1 MQTDPVDDEGC
12 GLALIGAGYWGSRLA
27 RNLAAVS
34 GGTLSVV
41 CDVDAARAAAV
52 GHLHG
57 ARATASLADVLGDDR
72 VDAVVVA
79 TPAATHRE
87 IVAACLDA
95 GRDVLVEK
103 PLAGSV
109 SEARAVA
116 DAADAGGRIVMC
128 DHTYRFSP
136 VVETLREQLAT
147 GAIGSLT
154 SITSVRTN
162 CDHGQTDVD
171 VFWDLAHHDLSILG
185 FVLPATHRPVAVSA
199 THHDQR
205 VRGRPQAGTLRVHL
219 AGDARAEVRVDWRA
233 PLKQRT
239 MTFTGEAGELR
250 WDDLAPLGERLRW
263 RGTGTQS
270 GSTCHL
276 RPTHATEPLLGVVNE
291 FLRAVT
297 ARDRPSCGPREE
309 LAILA
314 ALEAATLSAATD
326 GRVISLDPLPRVE
339 LESSP

>member
-41 CDVDAARAAAV
+41 CDVDAARAAV
-52 GHLHG
+52 IGHLHG
-57 ARATASLADVLGDDR
+57 ARATTSLADVLTDDR

-95 GRDVLVEK
+95 DRDVLVEK

-109 SEARAVA
+109 AEARALA
-116 DAADAGGRIVMC
+116 DAADARGRIVMC

-136 VVETLREQLAT
+136 VVETIRERVAS

-162 CDHGQTDVD
+162 CDHGQPDVD
-171 VFWDLAHHDLSILG
+171 VFWDLSHHDLSILG

-199 THHDQR
+199 WHDDR
-205 VRGRPQAGTLRVHL
+205 TVRGRAQAGTLRVHL
-219 AGDARAEVRVDWRA
+219 AGDARADVRVDWRA
-233 PLKQRT
+233 PRKQRT
-239 MTFTGEAGELR
+239 MTFTGDAGELH
-250 WDDLAPLGERLRW
+250 WDDLAPLAERLRW

-270 GSTCHL
+270 GSTCSL
-276 RPTHATEPLLGVVNE
+276 GPWPAAEPLRGVVTE

-297 ARDRPSCGPREE
+297 ERDPPSSGPPAE
-309 LAILA
+309 LAVLA
-314 ALEAATLSAATD
+314 ALEAATLSAAAD
-326 GRVISLDPLPRVE
+326 GRVISLDPLPRAE
-339 LESSP
+339 LEPSP